1 MDGSIGTLTNLVFQG
16 LSYPNFITTNNLL
29 LKTVRKS
36 IRLAHACLQACD
48 RGLDIVAADE
58 WLKQRRS
65 HRGYSDQM
73 DAAFTKLYF
82 PCDMVAAE
90 KE

>member
-73 DAAFTKLYF
+73 DAALTKHYF
-82 PCDMVAAE
+82 PCGMVAAE